1 MGRGST
7 PKLGLGL
14 PLSTTSALCAKAVQP
29 ADGSDIGPIGRLPRS
44 SVATPDAGTRRGCI
58 VHPPGTPP
66 EPDGSPAEGLG
77 AMLGVGVHGSNY
89 VPTYYHF
96 GDNVAWHSGVA
107 RRLTMLAS

>member
-1 MGRGST
+1 MGSGST

-29 ADGSDIGPIGRLPRS
+29 GDGSDIGPIGRLPRS
-44 SVATPDAGTRRGCI
+44 SVATPDAGTRRSCI

-107 RRLTMLAS
+107 RRPSMLAS